1 MFSSLIKNLSILKKF
16 LFINLLIFIFIGT
29 LTIIYL
35 NYVQPNLIKKKTSLQ
50 IEVINN
56 TINNL
61 NRLNIEFEK
70 NEVKK
75 FLLSTRFL
83 FQNLD
88 RVIFFNESFH
98 STFLTCVFNI
108 SVPENQT
115 SAFTISA
122 SDPDGDSLTYSLS
135 GTDSALLSV
144 SSSGVVTFDT
154 APDYENP
161 SDSNADNVYGVTATV
176 SDGSLTDSESFMITV
191 TNDTSDDV
199 TTEGYDGTLVAAGP
213 VQGATIC
220 IQVNTGTCT
229 GAQFTTT
236 SAQDGTF
243 SLTVDSGTTGVLRG
257 EGGFDPV
264 TNLQFGEGD
273 SLALGQP
280 VTDQNV
286 VISAISEIMNEY
298 NSTDYDS
305 FKTKLGIDPSF
316 MIRFDNPFSNLDNAA
331 NNKAAVINTQL
342 VVLGKVLEA
351 IHTTTSGS
359 VGNRVSDAI
368 INRST
373 TETSLG
379 DTTFIKDLL
388 TNYDADFS
396 PSSQQ
401 LIDLSSGISAYMQK
415 INANSSNSH
424 SHFMQVGVSELKTL
438 MSAVMDGTASSTEL
452 DKLVFNTIDWIN
464 DDTSWSGGTITDN
477 ESNLNSMNYTLTNN
491 GSSNYIVDNI
501 NPSDTEFI
509 IYVKEGDVIKF
520 EATTAVTSG
529 HPFKMSTVQ
538 NATTSDSGEIG
549 TAEGWNQDTMTLT
562 VSSST
567 PETLYP
573 YCDFHSGMY
582 SQGKIVKVSSYT
594 QSNID
599 ITSATGALQVKGTV
613 ATGPFKGASGYT
625 YKVYLNSQG
634 GTEHTHT
641 FHEYPGLTFYM
652 PSDQGYHGSETSSSD
667 APFKAKSHYAGDD
680 NVSEDY

>member
-1 MFSSLIKNLSILKKF
+1 M
-16 LFINLLIFIFIGT
+16 
-29 LTIIYL
+29 
-35 NYVQPNLIKKKTSLQ
+35 
-50 IEVINN
+50 N
-56 TINNL
+56 TL
-61 NRLNIEFEK
+61 NR
-70 NEVKK
+70 VV
-75 FLLSTRFL
+75 LLASF
-83 FQNLD
+83 F
-88 RVIFFNESFH
+88 VIASCGGGGGGGGYEDPYTPPAQTNGAP
-98 STFLTCVFNI
+98 TITNTVFNI
-108 SVPENQT
+108 SVQENQT

-135 GTDSALLSV
+135 GTDSALFSV
-144 SSSGVVTFDT
+144 SSSGVVTFNT

-161 SDSNADNVYGVTATV
+161 SDSNSDNVYGVTATV

-213 VQGATIC
+213 VQGATVC

-273 SLALGQP
+273 SFALGQP

-298 NSTDYDS
+298 NSTDYDA

-368 INRST
+368 INKST

-424 SHFMQVGVSELKTL
+424 SHFMQVGMSELSTL
-438 MSAVMDGTASSTEL
+438 MSAVMSGTASSTEL

-464 DDTSWSGGTITDN
+464 DDTSWNGGAITDN
-477 ESNLNSMNYTLTNN
+477 ESKLNEMNYTLSNN
-491 GSSNYIVDNI
+491 GSSNYVVDNI
-501 NPSDTEFI
+501 NPSNTEFI

-520 EATTAVTSG
+520 EATSAVTSG

-538 NATTSDSGEIG
+538 NATSSDSGQIG

-594 QSNID
+594 QANID
-599 ITSATGALQVKGTV
+599 ITSVTGALQVKGTV

-634 GTEHTHT
+634 GSEHTHT

-652 PSDQGYHGSETSSSD
+652 PADQGYHGSETSSSD
-667 APFKAKSHYAGDD
+667 TPFKAKSHYATSGDNSISD
-680 NVSEDY
+680 GY

>member
-1 MFSSLIKNLSILKKF
+1 MNTLNRVV
-16 LFINLLIFIFIGT
+16 LLISIFVIASCGGGGGGGGSEDSYNSPPPNSAP
-29 LTIIYL
+29 TI
-35 NYVQPNLIKKKTSLQ
+35 T
-50 IEVINN
+50 N
-56 TINNL
+56 TVL
-61 NRLNIEFEK
+61 
-70 NEVKK
+70 
-75 FLLSTRFL
+75 
-83 FQNLD
+83 
-88 RVIFFNESFH
+88 
-98 STFLTCVFNI
+98 NI
-108 SVPENQT
+108 SVVENQT
-115 SAFTISA
+115 SAFTVSA
-122 SDPDGDSLTYSLS
+122 SDPDGNTITYSLT
-135 GTDSALLSV
+135 GTDSNLFGITME
-144 SSSGVVTFDT
+144 GVVTFNNP
-154 APDYENP
+154 PDFENP
-161 SDSNADNVYGVTATV
+161 SDSNSDNVYEITANV
-176 SDGSLTDSESFMITV
+176 SDGSLSDSADFMITV
-191 TNDTSDDV
+191 TNDTSDDS
-199 TTEGYDGTLVAAGP
+199 TTEGFNGTIAAAGP

-220 IQVNTGTCT
+220 IEVNAGNCT

-286 VISAISEIMNEY
+286 VISVISEFMNEG
-298 NSTDYDS
+298 STTNYDAY
-305 FKTKLGIDPSF
+305 KTSLGIDSSF

-331 NNKAAVINTQL
+331 NNKAAVVNTQL
-342 VVLGKVLEA
+342 FVLGKVLES
-351 IHTTTSGS
+351 IHTINSGS
-359 VGNRVSDAI
+359 GARFKVSNAI
-368 INRST
+368 LARSG

-388 TNYDADFS
+388 TNYDAEFS

-424 SHFMQVGVSELKTL
+424 SHFMQVGVSELSTL
-438 MSAVMDGTASSTEL
+438 MSAVMSGTATSTEL

-464 DDTSWSGGTITDN
+464 EDTAWSGGAITDN
-477 ESNLNSMNYTLTNN
+477 ESKLNEMFYTLSNN
-491 GSSNYIVDNI
+491 GSANYVVDNI

-520 EATTAVTSG
+520 EAATTVTSN

-538 NATTSDSGEIG
+538 NATSSDSGEIG

-567 PETLYP
+567 PETIYP

-582 SQGKIVKVSSYT
+582 SRGKIVKVSSFT

-599 ITSATGALQVKGTV
+599 VTSATGALQVKGTV

-634 GTEHTHT
+634 GSEHTHT
-641 FHEYPGLTFYM
+641 FYEYPGITFYM
-652 PSDQGYHGSETSSSD
+652 PADQGYHGSESSSSD
-667 APFKAKSHYAGDD
+667 TPFKAKSHYTSSSSDD
-680 NVSEDY
+680 TTSDNY

>member
-1 MFSSLIKNLSILKKF
+1 MNTLNRVVLLSS
-16 LFINLLIFIFIGT
+16 IFIIASCGGGGGGGGGSDYSPPPT
-29 LTIIYL
+29 PTNSAPTI
-35 NYVQPNLIKKKTSLQ
+35 T
-50 IEVINN
+50 N
-56 TINNL
+56 T
-61 NRLNIEFEK
+61 
-70 NEVKK
+70 
-75 FLLSTRFL
+75 
-83 FQNLD
+83 
-88 RVIFFNESFH
+88 
-98 STFLTCVFNI
+98 VFSI
-108 SVPENQT
+108 SVQENQT

-122 SDPDGDSLTYSLS
+122 SDPDGDSLTYSIS

-144 SSSGVVTFDT
+144 STSGVVTFNS
-154 APDYENP
+154 APDFENP
-161 SDSNADNVYGVTATV
+161 SDSNADNIYMITATV
-176 SDGSLTDSESFMITV
+176 SDGSLTDSEDFTVTV
-191 TNDTSDDV
+191 TNDTSDDAP
-199 TTEGYDGTLVAAGP
+199 TSTSFDGTLVASGP
-213 VQGATIC
+213 VQGATVC

-229 GAQFTTT
+229 GAELTTT

-280 VTDQNV
+280 VTDQDL
-286 VISAISEIMNEY
+286 VISAISEIMNED
-298 NSTDYDS
+298 NNTDYDT
-305 FKTKLGIDPSF
+305 FKTKLGIDSSF
-316 MIRFDNPFSNLDNAA
+316 MIRFDNPFSNLDNTI

-342 VVLGKVLEA
+342 VVLAKVLEG
-351 IHTTTSGS
+351 IHTTNTGS
-359 VGNRVSDAI
+359 VGNRVADAI
-368 INRST
+368 TGRTT

-388 TNYDADFS
+388 TNYDSDFS

-438 MSAVMDGTASSTEL
+438 MSSVMDGTASSTEL

-464 DDTSWSGGTITDN
+464 NDTAWSGGTITDN
-477 ESNLNSMNYTLTNN
+477 ESYLNVMTYSLSNN
-491 GSSNYIVDNI
+491 GSVNYVVDSI
-501 NPSDTEFI
+501 NPSNTEFI
-509 IYVKEGDVIKF
+509 IYVKEGDVVKF
-520 EATTAVTSG
+520 EATSSVTSG

-538 NATTSDSGEIG
+538 NATNGDAGQIG
-549 TAEGWNQDTMTLT
+549 TSEGWNQDTMTLT
-562 VSSST
+562 VSSDT
-567 PETLYP
+567 PDTLYP

-594 QSNID
+594 QSDID
-599 ITSATGALQVKGTV
+599 VNNASAALQIKGTV

-634 GTEHTHT
+634 GSEHTHT

-652 PSDQGYHGSETSSSD
+652 PADQGYHGSETSSSD
-667 APFKAKSHYAGDD
+667 TPFKAKSHYASGGDD
-680 NVSEDY
+680 GGVSDDY

>member
-1 MFSSLIKNLSILKKF
+1 MKSLN
-16 LFINLLIFIFIGT
+16 
-29 LTIIYL
+29 
-35 NYVQPNLIKKKTSLQ
+35 
-50 IEVINN
+50 
-56 TINNL
+56 
-61 NRLNIEFEK
+61 
-70 NEVKK
+70 
-75 FLLSTRFL
+75 
-83 FQNLD
+83 
-88 RVIFFNESFH
+88 RVIFLFSLFVIASCGGGGGGGGGGGDGYGSSSGNMNGAPNITNTSFD
-98 STFLTCVFNI
+98 I
-108 SVPENQT
+108 SVQENQT
-115 SAFTISA
+115 TAFTVTA
-122 SDPDGDSLTYSLS
+122 SDPDGDTITFSLS
-135 GTDSALLSV
+135 GTDASLLSIT
-144 SSSGVVTFDT
+144 SSGVVTFNS
-154 APDYENP
+154 APDYEAP
-161 SDSNADNVYGVTATV
+161 SDANGDNVYEISATV
-176 SDGSLTDSESFMITV
+176 SDGSLTDSENFRITV

-199 TTEGYDGTLVAAGP
+199 TAEGYNGTAVGAGP
-213 VQGATIC
+213 IQGATIC
-220 IQVNTGTCT
+220 IEVNAGTCS

-236 SAQDGTF
+236 SSQDGTF

-264 TNLQFGEGD
+264 TNLQFGEGE

-286 VISAISEIMNEY
+286 VISVISEFMNEGTTTNY
-298 NSTDYDS
+298 NAY
-305 FKTKLGIDPSF
+305 KTSLGIDSSF
-316 MIRFDNPFSNLDNAA
+316 MIRFDNPFSNLDNAVY
-331 NNKAAVINTQL
+331 NKVAVINTQL
-342 VVLGKVLEA
+342 AVLGKVLEA
-351 IHTTTSGS
+351 IHTINEGSGARS
-359 VGNRVSDAI
+359 KVSNAI
-368 INRST
+368 LARSG

-379 DTTFIKDLL
+379 DTTFIKDFL
-388 TNYDADFS
+388 TNYDSDFS

-424 SHFMQVGVSELKTL
+424 SYFLQVGVSELATL
-438 MSAVMDGTASSTEL
+438 MSAVMSGTASSTEL

-464 DDTSWSGGTITDN
+464 EDTAWSGGTITDN
-477 ESNLNSMNYTLTNN
+477 ESKLNQMNYNLSNN
-491 GSSNYIVDNI
+491 GSSNYVVDNI

-538 NATTSDSGEIG
+538 NATSSDSGQIG

-599 ITSATGALQVKGTV
+599 ITSA
-613 ATGPFKGASGYT
+613 PFKGASGYT

-634 GTEHTHT
+634 GSEHTHT

-652 PSDQGYHGSETSSSD
+652 PADQGYHGSETSSSD

-680 NVSEDY
+680 NISEDY

>member
-1 MFSSLIKNLSILKKF
+1 M
-16 LFINLLIFIFIGT
+16 
-29 LTIIYL
+29 
-35 NYVQPNLIKKKTSLQ
+35 
-50 IEVINN
+50 N
-56 TINNL
+56 TL
-61 NRLNIEFEK
+61 NR
-70 NEVKK
+70 VV
-75 FLLSTRFL
+75 LLVSF
-83 FQNLD
+83 F
-88 RVIFFNESFH
+88 VIASCGGGGGGGGSEDPYTPPAPSNSAP
-98 STFLTCVFNI
+98 TITNTVFNI
-108 SVPENQT
+108 SVAENQT

-122 SDPDGDSLTYSLS
+122 SDSDGDTLNYSLS
-135 GTDSALLSV
+135 GTDSALMSV
-144 SSSGVVTFDT
+144 SSSGVVTFNS

-161 SDSNADNVYGVTATV
+161 SDSNADNVYEVTATV
-176 SDGSLTDSESFMITV
+176 SDGSLTDSENFMVTV

-199 TTEGYDGTLVAAGP
+199 TTEGFNGIAVGAGP
-213 VQGATIC
+213 IQGATVC
-220 IQVNTGTCT
+220 IEVNSGTCS

-236 SAQDGTF
+236 TAQDGTF

-286 VISAISEIMNEY
+286 VISAISQLMNEY

-342 VVLGKVLEA
+342 VVLSEVLED
-351 IHTTTSGS
+351 IHTVSSGS
-359 VGNRVSDAI
+359 IGNRVADAI
-368 INRST
+368 IGRST

-388 TNYDADFS
+388 TNYDTEFT

-438 MSAVMDGTASSTEL
+438 MSSVMDGTASSTEL

-464 DDTSWSGGTITDN
+464 DDTSWNGGTIADN
-477 ESNLNSMNYTLTNN
+477 ESNLNEMNYTLSNN
-491 GSSNYIVDNI
+491 GSSNYVVDNI
-501 NPSDTEFI
+501 NPSNTEFI
-509 IYVKEGDVIKF
+509 IYVKDGDVIKF

-538 NATTSDSGEIG
+538 NATSSDSGQIG

-594 QSNID
+594 QANID
-599 ITSATGALQVKGTV
+599 ITNVTNALQVKGTV

-634 GTEHTHT
+634 GSEHTHT

-652 PSDQGYHGSETSSSD
+652 PADQGYHGSETSSTD
-667 APFKAKSHYAGDD
+667 TPFKAKSHYATSGDD
-680 NVSEDY
+680 SISDDY

>member
-1 MFSSLIKNLSILKKF
+1 M
-16 LFINLLIFIFIGT
+16 
-29 LTIIYL
+29 
-35 NYVQPNLIKKKTSLQ
+35 
-50 IEVINN
+50 N
-56 TINNL
+56 TL
-61 NRLNIEFEK
+61 NR
-70 NEVKK
+70 VV
-75 FLLSTRFL
+75 LLVSF
-83 FQNLD
+83 F
-88 RVIFFNESFH
+88 VIASCGGGGGGGGSEDSYTPPAQTNGAP
-98 STFLTCVFNI
+98 TITNTVFNI
-108 SVPENQT
+108 SVQENQT

-144 SSSGVVTFDT
+144 SSSGVVTFNT

-213 VQGATIC
+213 VQGATVC

-351 IHTTTSGS
+351 IHTTTNGS

-415 INANSSNSH
+415 INANSSNSQ
-424 SHFMQVGVSELKTL
+424 SHFMQVGVSELAVL
-438 MSAVMDGTASSTEL
+438 MNSVMSGTASSTEL

-464 DDTSWSGGTITDN
+464 DDTSWNGGAITDN
-477 ESNLNSMNYTLTNN
+477 ESNLNEMNYTLSNN
-491 GSSNYIVDNI
+491 GSSNYVVDNI
-501 NPSDTEFI
+501 NPSNTEFI

-538 NATTSDSGEIG
+538 NATGSDSGQIG

-594 QSNID
+594 QANID
-599 ITSATGALQVKGTV
+599 ITNVTNALQVKGTV

-634 GTEHTHT
+634 GSEHTHT

-652 PSDQGYHGSETSSSD
+652 PADQGYHGSETSSTD
-667 APFKAKSHYAGDD
+667 TPFKAKSHYATSGDD
-680 NVSEDY
+680 SISDDY

>member
-1 MFSSLIKNLSILKKF
+1 M
-16 LFINLLIFIFIGT
+16 
-29 LTIIYL
+29 
-35 NYVQPNLIKKKTSLQ
+35 
-50 IEVINN
+50 N
-56 TINNL
+56 TL
-61 NRLNIEFEK
+61 NR
-70 NEVKK
+70 VV
-75 FLLSTRFL
+75 LLVSF
-83 FQNLD
+83 F
-88 RVIFFNESFH
+88 VIASCGGGGGGGGSEDSYTPPAQTNGAP
-98 STFLTCVFNI
+98 TITNTVFNI
-108 SVPENQT
+108 SVQENQT

-144 SSSGVVTFDT
+144 SSSGVVTFNT

-213 VQGATIC
+213 VQGATVC
-220 IQVNTGTCT
+220 IQVNTGNCT

-236 SAQDGTF
+236 TAQDGSF

-415 INANSSNSH
+415 INANSSNSQ
-424 SHFMQVGVSELKTL
+424 SHFMQVGVSELAVL
-438 MSAVMDGTASSTEL
+438 MNSVMSGTASSTEL

-464 DDTSWSGGTITDN
+464 DDTSWNGGAITDN
-477 ESNLNSMNYTLTNN
+477 ESNLNEMNYTLSNN
-491 GSSNYIVDNI
+491 GSSNYVVDNI
-501 NPSDTEFI
+501 NPSNTEFI

-538 NATTSDSGEIG
+538 NATSSDSGQIG

-582 SQGKIVKVSSYT
+582 SQGKIEKVSSYT
-594 QSNID
+594 QANID
-599 ITSATGALQVKGTV
+599 ITSVTSALQVKGTV

-634 GTEHTHT
+634 GSEHTHT

-652 PSDQGYHGSETSSSD
+652 PADQGYHGSETSSTD
-667 APFKAKSHYAGDD
+667 TPFKAKSHYATSGDD
-680 NVSEDY
+680 SISDDY

>member
-1 MFSSLIKNLSILKKF
+1 MNTFNRVVLLVISFIVVSCGGGGGGGGGSDYQQPAPPANNAPMITNSS
-16 LFINLLIFIFIGT
+16 T
-29 LTIIYL
+29 
-35 NYVQPNLIKKKTSLQ
+35 NY
-50 IEVINN
+50 
-56 TINNL
+56 
-61 NRLNIEFEK
+61 
-70 NEVKK
+70 
-75 FLLSTRFL
+75 
-83 FQNLD
+83 
-88 RVIFFNESFH
+88 
-98 STFLTCVFNI
+98 
-108 SVPENQT
+108 SVVENQT
-115 SAFTISA
+115 SAFTVTA
-122 SDPDGDSLTYSLS
+122 SDSDGDTLTYTLS
-135 GTDSALLSV
+135 GNDSEDFSITTG
-144 SSSGVVTFDT
+144 GVVTFT
-154 APDYENP
+154 VAPDYENP
-161 SDSNADNVYGVTATV
+161 ADADTNNVYEITANV
-176 SDGSLTDSESFMITV
+176 SDGSLTDSKNFTVTV

-199 TTEGYDGTLVAAGP
+199 TTEGFNGTLIAAGP
-213 VQGATIC
+213 VQGATVC
-220 IQVNTGTCT
+220 IQVNTGNCT
-229 GAQFTTT
+229 EAQYTTT
-236 SAQDGTF
+236 TAQDGTF

-280 VTDQNV
+280 VTDQNL
-286 VISAISEIMNEY
+286 VISAISQLMNED
-298 NSTDYDS
+298 NSTDYDT

-331 NNKAAVINTQL
+331 YNKAAVINTQL
-342 VVLGKVLEA
+342 VILGEVLEE
-351 IHTTTSGS
+351 IHTITNGS
-359 VGNRVSDAI
+359 IGNKVADAI
-368 INRST
+368 IGRST

-388 TNYDADFS
+388 TNYDTEFT

-424 SHFMQVGVSELKTL
+424 SHFLQVGVSELKTL

-464 DDTSWSGGTITDN
+464 DDTSWGGGTIADN
-477 ESNLNSMNYTLTNN
+477 ESNLNAMNYTLSNA
-491 GSSNYIVDNI
+491 GSVNYLVDNVD
-501 NPSDTEFI
+501 PSNTEFI

-520 EATTAVTSG
+520 EASTALQSG

-538 NATTSDSGEIG
+538 NATSTDSGQIG

-582 SQGKIVKVSSYT
+582 LEGKIVKVSSYT
-594 QSNID
+594 QANID
-599 ITSATGALQVKGTV
+599 ITSSTDALQVKGTV

-634 GTEHTHT
+634 GSEHTHT

-652 PSDQGYHGSETSSSD
+652 PADQGYHGSETSSTD
-667 APFKAKSHYAGDD
+667 TPFKAKSHYVTTGDD
-680 NVSEDY
+680 SISDDY

>member
-1 MFSSLIKNLSILKKF
+1 MNTLNRVVLLSS
-16 LFINLLIFIFIGT
+16 IFVI
-29 LTIIYL
+29 
-35 NYVQPNLIKKKTSLQ
+35 TSCGGGGGGGGGDDYTAPPPTSNTGPE
-50 IEVINN
+50 ITNN
-56 TINNL
+56 T
-61 NRLNIEFEK
+61 
-70 NEVKK
+70 
-75 FLLSTRFL
+75 
-83 FQNLD
+83 
-88 RVIFFNESFH
+88 
-98 STFLTCVFNI
+98 FNI
-108 SVPENQT
+108 SVQENQT
-115 SAFTISA
+115 SAFQILA
-122 SDPDGDSLTYSLS
+122 RDYDGDTLTYSLT
-135 GTDSALLSV
+135 GTDSALMSV
-144 SSSGVVTFDT
+144 SNSGTVTFNT
-154 APDYENP
+154 APDFENP
-161 SDSNADNVYGVTATV
+161 SDANADNVYLVTANV
-176 SDGSLTDSESFMITV
+176 SDGSASTSADFSVTV
-191 TNDTSDDV
+191 TNDPSDDAP
-199 TTEGYDGTLVAAGP
+199 TSSSFDGTLVAAGP
-213 VQGATIC
+213 VQGATVC
-220 IQVNTGTCT
+220 IQVNTGNCT
-229 GAQFTTT
+229 DAEFSTT

-280 VTDQNV
+280 VTDQSV
-286 VISAISEIMNEY
+286 VISAISQLMNED

-342 VVLGKVLEA
+342 IVLGEVLEDL
-351 IHTTTSGS
+351 HTVSTGS
-359 VGNRVSDAI
+359 RGNRVADAI
-368 INRST
+368 IGRST

-388 TNYDADFS
+388 TNYDTEFT

-438 MSAVMDGTASSTEL
+438 MSSVMDGTASSTEL

-464 DDTSWSGGTITDN
+464 NDTAWSGGTITDN
-477 ESNLNSMNYTLTNN
+477 ESYLNVMTYSLSNN
-491 GSSNYIVDNI
+491 GSVNYVVDNI
-501 NPSDTEFI
+501 NPSNTEFI

-520 EATTAVTSG
+520 EASNSVTSG

-538 NATTSDSGEIG
+538 NATSTDSGQIG

-594 QSNID
+594 QADID

-625 YKVYLNSQG
+625 YKVYLSSQG
-634 GTEHTHT
+634 GSEHTHT

-652 PSDQGYHGSETSSSD
+652 PADQGYHGSETSSTDS
-667 APFKAKSHYAGDD
+667 PFKAKSHYATTGDD
-680 NVSEDY
+680 GISDDY

>member
-1 MFSSLIKNLSILKKF
+1 M
-16 LFINLLIFIFIGT
+16 
-29 LTIIYL
+29 
-35 NYVQPNLIKKKTSLQ
+35 
-50 IEVINN
+50 N
-56 TINNL
+56 TL
-61 NRLNIEFEK
+61 NR
-70 NEVKK
+70 VV
-75 FLLSTRFL
+75 LLVSF
-83 FQNLD
+83 F
-88 RVIFFNESFH
+88 VIASCGGGGGGGGYGDSYTPPAQTNGAP
-98 STFLTCVFNI
+98 TITNTVFNI
-108 SVPENQT
+108 SVQENQT

-144 SSSGVVTFDT
+144 SSSGVVTFNT

-161 SDSNADNVYGVTATV
+161 SDSNSDNVYGVTATV

-213 VQGATIC
+213 VQGATVC

-298 NSTDYDS
+298 NSTDYDA

-368 INRST
+368 INKST

-424 SHFMQVGVSELKTL
+424 SHFMQVGMSELSTL
-438 MSAVMDGTASSTEL
+438 MSAVMSGTASSTEL

-464 DDTSWSGGTITDN
+464 DDTSWNGGTITDN
-477 ESNLNSMNYTLTNN
+477 ESNLNEMNYTLSNN
-491 GSSNYIVDNI
+491 GTSNYVVDNI
-501 NPSDTEFI
+501 NPSNTEFI

-538 NATTSDSGEIG
+538 NATSSDSGQIG

-594 QSNID
+594 QANID
-599 ITSATGALQVKGTV
+599 ITGVTSALQVKGTV

-634 GTEHTHT
+634 GSEHTHT

-652 PSDQGYHGSETSSSD
+652 PADQGYHGSETSSTD
-667 APFKAKSHYAGDD
+667 TPFKAKSHYATTGDD
-680 NVSEDY
+680 SISDGY